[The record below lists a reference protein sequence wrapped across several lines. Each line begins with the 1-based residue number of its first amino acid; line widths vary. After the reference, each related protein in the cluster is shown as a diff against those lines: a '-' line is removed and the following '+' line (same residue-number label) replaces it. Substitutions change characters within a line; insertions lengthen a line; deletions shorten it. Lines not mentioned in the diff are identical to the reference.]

1 MAGRSLLSR
10 TAVCCIVAVA
20 VALAVAVAGCGSAPV
35 RHATAGSSAPA
46 SRRLASAAPAAAA
59 TTTIPSLPAGQ
70 QGTQQQVPWPQV
82 GPGWFLAEW
91 QQAVSQAAP
100 TSLFLVDPAGGR
112 YLIDTFPA
120 NPAGSTPYL
129 LAGWSGDGQR
139 ALLRSAASA
148 TVGVLNLRTLALT
161 KFGLG
166 AGTAPLGFTAPDGL
180 AIMAN
185 GSPGSGQMLERFSL
199 TGHLELSYPTTF
211 PGGGSYEG
219 SALYSADGTELAVG
233 TSTGVELLSNGG
245 QDLSF
250 LPVSSSVGYCTP
262 HRWWTAAVLLVGCV
276 PNGSGIPQLW
286 LVPTSGATPTAL
298 TANPPTAG
306 DEGELDA
313 WQLPS
318 GTYVQDA
325 GACGYVY
332 VAKLASDGRTAPVAV
347 PSVPSGDSTVILGAQ
362 GNGLAIDAVPA
373 CRAGATLMWYA
384 PATNSVIPL
393 LGGAASGGGTAE
405 SIFMFGEPW
414 AA

>member
-1 MAGRSLLSR
+1 MAGRSLMFS
-10 TAVCCIVAVA
+10 AAMCCFV
-20 VALAVAVAGCGSAPV
+20 AVAVAGCGSGPV
-35 RHATAGSSAPA
+35 RHTASGSSVPA
-46 SRRLASAAPAAAA
+46 SGRPASAAPAAASA
-59 TTTIPSLPAGQ
+59 TATPFLPAGQ
-70 QGTQQQVPWPQV
+70 QGSQQQVPWSQV

-91 QQAVSQAAP
+91 QQAVSQAEP
-100 TSLFLVDPAGGR
+100 RSLFLIDPAGGR

-120 NPAGSTPYL
+120 NPAESTPYL

-139 ALLRSAASA
+139 ALLTSASA

-161 KFGLG
+161 EFGLETG
-166 AGTAPLGFTAPDGL
+166 ASPVGFTAPDGL
-180 AIMAN
+180 AIVAN
-185 GSPGSGQMLERFSL
+185 GSTGSGQILQRFSL
-199 TGHLELSYPTTF
+199 TGQLELSYPTSF

-262 HRWWTAAVLLVGCV
+262 HRWWTAAVLLVGCD

-298 TANPPTAG
+298 TANPPAAG
-306 DEGELDA
+306 DEGDLDA

-325 GACGYVY
+325 GGCGYIY
-332 VAKLASDGRTAPVAV
+332 VAKLASDGLTAPVAV
-347 PSVPSGDSTVILGAQ
+347 PGVPSGDSTGILGTL
-362 GNGLAIDAVPA
+362 GNSLAINAVPA
-373 CRAGATLMWYA
+373 CQQGASLLWYA

-405 SIFMFGEPW
+405 NIFMFGEPW

>member
-1 MAGRSLLSR
+1 MAGRSLRSR
-10 TAVCCIVAVA
+10 AAVCCIMVVAVA
-20 VALAVAVAGCGSAPV
+20 VSVAVAGCGSAPV
-35 RHATAGSSAPA
+35 RRATAGSSAPA
-46 SRRLASAAPAAAA
+46 SRRLASVTPAAA
-59 TTTIPSLPAGQ
+59 TQIPFLPAGQ
-70 QGTQQQVPWPQV
+70 QGTQQQVPWSQV

-100 TSLFLVDPAGGR
+100 TLLFLVDPAGGR
-112 YLIDTFPA
+112 YLIDTFAA
-120 NPAGSTPYL
+120 NPGGSTPYL

-161 KFGLG
+161 EFGL
-166 AGTAPLGFTAPDGL
+166 AQGTAPLGFTAPDGL

-185 GSPGSGQMLERFSL
+185 GSTGSGQLLERFSL
-199 TGHLELSYPTTF
+199 GGQLELSYPTSF

-219 SALYSADGTELAVG
+219 WALYSADGTELAVG

-250 LPVSSSVGYCTP
+250 LSVSSSAGYCAP
-262 HRWWTAAVLLVGCV
+262 HRWWTASVLLVGCV
-276 PNGSGIPQLW
+276 PDGSAIPQLW
-286 LVPTSGATPTAL
+286 LVPTSGASPTAL
-298 TANPPTAG
+298 TANPPAAG
-306 DEGELDA
+306 DEGDLDA

-325 GACGYVY
+325 GGCGYVY
-332 VAKLASDGRTAPVAV
+332 LAKLASDGLTAPVAV
-347 PSVPSGDSTVILGAQ
+347 PGVPSGDSTAILGAL
-362 GNGLAIDAVPA
+362 GNSLAINAVPA
-373 CRAGATLMWYA
+373 CQQGASLLWYA

-405 SIFMFGEPW
+405 NIFMFGEPW
-414 AA
+414 GA